1 MSAMA
6 TYRGHVRTRQDAIL
20 LFEACQLDV
29 LPKILRRLSRKE
41 RKNVISPGAVFVW
54 DEVEAGIQRWTDGRL
69 WGSITL
75 SEEFIVRREMERKAR
90 RLSLVQESTAMDV
103 DGEASRRGSDGDVQM
118 EEGTTDDYHYK
129 KNGLIRRSMTIT
141 SNGRQL
147 HLVTYDNP
155 TCGFTPELPSPT
167 TDSLL
172 KHLIEEKIATR
183 SAPPPSIYNELRF
196 RPESLQG
203 GPVMCPEPVFGTHF
217 DGGTIP
223 SAQQIQALSAQNVH
237 WGVPPAQIHQLNDTV
252 MNLYRLLASIS
263 QSPTNIPQVPQPDSS
278 YRQTPGVCATSA
290 SMVPGP
296 DTLAAP
302 PPSIYNELR
311 FRPESLQGGPV
322 MCPEPVFGTH
332 FDGGTIP
339 SAQQIQALSAQ
350 NVHWGVPPAQIH
362 QLNDTVMN
370 LYRLLASISQSP
382 TNIPQV
388 PQPDSSYRQTPGVCA
403 TSASMV
409 PGPDTLAAP
418 HAQYLQM
425 VQSPP
430 SPPRSPKIHHAA
442 SPPSFIDVQPAMI
455 NTAPSNSFQSSHQ
468 IMLSKYRLQSVRLF
482 R

>member
-1 MSAMA
+1 MGINHSIHLISQQLRYRGVSLIRDPLVSVMA

-90 RLSLVQESTAMDV
+90 KLSIVQESTAMDV

-147 HLVTYDNP
+147 HLVTYDDP

-172 KHLIEEKIATR
+172 KHLIEEKIASR
-183 SAPPPSIYNELRF
+183 SAPPPSIYNDPRF

-217 DGGTIP
+217 DGGIIP

-237 WGVPPAQIHQLNDTV
+237 WGVPPAQIHQWNDTV

-263 QSPTNIPQVPQPDSS
+263 QSPTNIPQ
-278 YRQTPGVCATSA
+278 
-290 SMVPGP
+290 
-296 DTLAAP
+296 AP
-302 PPSIYNELR
+302 R
-311 FRPESLQGGPV
+311 
-322 MCPEPVFGTH
+322 
-332 FDGGTIP
+332 
-339 SAQQIQALSAQ
+339 
-350 NVHWGVPPAQIH
+350 
-362 QLNDTVMN
+362 
-370 LYRLLASISQSP
+370 
-382 TNIPQV
+382 
-388 PQPDSSYRQTPGVCA
+388 PDSSYRQTPGVCA

-418 HAQYLQM
+418 HSQYLQM

-455 NTAPSNSFQSSHQ
+455 NTPPSNSFQSSPPNNAIEISSSVGMPASINTRSISCPPCSSLPMPEDTTEMHHAGLKAHEASLRAVGKLSDTRWEDGRRKEICHQ
-468 IMLSKYRLQSVRLF
+468 TLKVHRDDERVVRSLDKRF
-482 R
+482 LID

>member
-1 MSAMA
+1 MGILGINHSIRSISQQLRYRGVSLIRDPLVSVMA

-29 LPKILRRLSRKE
+29 LPKILRRPSRKE

-90 RLSLVQESTAMDV
+90 KLSIVQESTAMDV

-147 HLVTYDNP
+147 HLVTYDDP

-167 TDSLL
+167 SDSLL
-172 KHLIEEKIATR
+172 KHLIEEKIASR
-183 SAPPPSIYNELRF
+183 SASHLDLQRPQIQACEPSRWPSYVSRAGLWNTF
-196 RPESLQG
+196 RW
-203 GPVMCPEPVFGTHF
+203 HH
-217 DGGTIP
+217 TI
-223 SAQQIQALSAQNVH
+223 SQQIQALSAQNVH
-237 WGVPPAQIHQLNDTV
+237 WGVPPAQIHQWNDTV

-263 QSPTNIPQVPQPDSS
+263 QSPTNIPQAPRPDSS
-278 YRQTPGVCATSA
+278 YRQTSA
-290 SMVPGP
+290 
-296 DTLAAP
+296 
-302 PPSIYNELR
+302 
-311 FRPESLQGGPV
+311 
-322 MCPEPVFGTH
+322 
-332 FDGGTIP
+332 
-339 SAQQIQALSAQ
+339 
-350 NVHWGVPPAQIH
+350 
-362 QLNDTVMN
+362 
-370 LYRLLASISQSP
+370 
-382 TNIPQV
+382 
-388 PQPDSSYRQTPGVCA
+388 VCA

-418 HAQYLQM
+418 HSQYLQM

-455 NTAPSNSFQSSHQ
+455 NTPPSNSFQSSPPNNAIEISSSVGMPASINTRSISCPQCSSLPMPEDTTEMHHAGLKAHEASLRAVGKLSDTRWEDGRRKEICHQ
-468 IMLSKYRLQSVRLF
+468 TLKVHRDDERVVRSLDKRF
-482 R
+482 LID